1 MACSLLSFTDFLDE
15 LLKSRKK
22 RVSAFKAG
30 KNKAKLNH
38 FEISDDESKHGRMKR
53 VSFLKTQ
60 RISSPSEN
68 TTTSESRENEPPDSS
83 VSQHNDYNN
92 SFSSHHSTNVS
103 EDNMQCKNSDGDAT
117 DPQIA
122 RESSTNALSYQ
133 TLEDTLLDTF
143 LPLPSDNSVMEPL
156 GPKEKSNSVLEE
168 TSQTPQLS
176 ASDLKHLSSAGLFT
190 LFHVPITKGHVPFYL
205 PTVIYSDSAAER
217 EPPRPKPRQ
226 RTLGMSLQATGKM
239 PDDAQSQDLS
249 RPQTSSASIPLSTDT
264 SSNSVVRSFSTHM
277 CHNACLF
284 IILSCRVRNIL

>member
-30 KNKAKLNH
+30 KNKAKLND
-38 FEISDDESKHGRMKR
+38 FEIFDDESKHGRMKR

-92 SFSSHHSTNVS
+92 SFSSHHATNVS

-122 RESSTNALSYQ
+122 RESSTNSLSYQ

-168 TSQTPQLS
+168 GSQTPQLS
-176 ASDLKHLSSAGLFT
+176 ASDLKHLSLAGLFT
-190 LFHVPITKGHVPFYL
+190 LFHVQITKGHVPFYL
-205 PTVIYSDSAAER
+205 PAVIIQIVLLR
-217 EPPRPKPRQ
+217 GNHP
-226 RTLGMSLQATGKM
+226 G
-239 PDDAQSQDLS
+239 LS
-249 RPQTSSASIPLSTDT
+249 RGKGL
-264 SSNSVVRSFSTHM
+264 
-277 CHNACLF
+277 LE
-284 IILSCRVRNIL
+284 